1 MRLPG
6 LLIAAALG
14 ALFTPSFAAAEYP
27 EQAITMIV
35 PFPPGGA
42 SDNTARIISAKLEE
56 VLGQPVVV
64 ENRPGA
70 NGAIGADYVA
80 RAEPDGYTLMT
91 ASIGTFAINAALR
104 DDLPYDPL
112 ELDLLTQAVRT
123 PNILVTRTDFPAEDL
138 QSFIAYLKENPDSVT
153 FASSGPG
160 SSDHL
165 TAELF
170 WQKSGT
176 TGIHIPYKG
185 GGPVHTD
192 LLGGNVDVSFQNFGS
207 VAKQVEAGGMK
218 VLAATTEERIPEL
231 PDTPTLAEAGIPD
244 VVVYSW
250 QAVAGP
256 KGMPEEVSTKL
267 ETALLEVLSQP
278 DVKESLEGLGFEVV
292 GSSSAEFRTFVEQEI
307 ARWNEVVET
316 GGITI
321 E

>member
-1 MRLPG
+1 MKLSG
-6 LLIAAALG
+6 ILIAAAVG

-56 VLGQPVVV
+56 TLGQPVVV

-70 NGAIGADYVA
+70 NGAIGADFVA

-123 PNILVTRTDFPAEDL
+123 PNVLVTRTDFPAEDL
-138 QSFIAYLKENPDSVT
+138 GSFIEYLKQNPDGVT

-185 GGPVHTD
+185 GAPAITD
-192 LLGGNVDVSFQNFGS
+192 LLGGNVDASFQNYGS
-207 VAKQVEAGGMK
+207 VAKQLEAGGMK
-218 VLAATTEERIPEL
+218 VLAAATEERIPQL

-256 KGMPEEVSTKL
+256 NGMPAEVTTKL
-267 ETALLEVLSQP
+267 EMALQDVLSQP
-278 DVKESLEGLGFEVV
+278 DVRESLEALGFEVV
-292 GSSSAEFRTFVEQEI
+292 GNSSEEFRTIVEQEI
-307 ARWNEVVET
+307 ARWSEVVKA
-316 GGITI
+316 GNITV